1 MKMPK
6 VRPRSAFL
14 VLLAALSPIAA
25 CSLLNP
31 LEGYSGGTVAEAGI
45 ETATDARSETPDSAA
60 AADASAT
67 CVGARP
73 PARGDG
79 TATGGSTTIVNAL
92 STYEFSE
99 VDDPARPFTK
109 GLDLDRTC
117 TCPGARSCKPANG
130 STAVCDF
137 ANGVD
142 NAAGDYFLSL
152 LSVLGKTATITAK
165 IQAGDYG
172 LLLRIRNYNDLP
184 DDDDVEVAVF
194 NSFGLDRSPPSGSD
208 AGLPQNATPKFDGT
222 DRWTVD
228 AKSLLGGTAYLPTI
242 VDTRAYVRGGMV
254 VASVSNAIR
263 IGPYTVPIVGGVLIA
278 KLVKSGDSYAITEGT
293 VSGRSNAR
301 ELLTALESVPNP
313 LDKTKYLCGDDA
325 VYKNLRDRFC
335 KGLDLVTD
343 ETLDGRD
350 APCDAASF
358 SIRFTSSPASL
369 GTVVDNGPPKK
380 PCGDSWV
387 ATCP

>member
-1 MKMPK
+1 MSK
-6 VRPRSAFL
+6 VRPRSVFL
-14 VLLAALSPIAA
+14 ALLAALCPVAA

-31 LEGYSGGTVAEAGI
+31 LEGYSGGEAPDAGI
-45 ETATDARSETPDSAA
+45 ETTVDARSETPDAPTA
-60 AADASAT
+60 EASVA
-67 CVGARP
+67 CVSARP

-79 TATGGSTTIVNAL
+79 SATGGSTTIVNAL

-99 VDDPARPFTK
+99 ADDPARPFSK

-117 TCPGARSCKPANG
+117 TCPGPRSCKPANG

-172 LLLRIRNYNDLP
+172 LVLRIRNYNDLP
-184 DDDDVEVAVF
+184 NDDDVEVAVF

-208 AGLPQNATPKFDGT
+208 AGLPQNAVPKFDGT

-228 AKSLLGGTAYLPTI
+228 AKSLLGGTPYLPTV
-242 VDTRAYVRGGMV
+242 VDTRGYVRDGMV
-254 VASVSNAIR
+254 VANVSNAIR

-313 LDKTKYLCGDDA
+313 LDRSKFLCGDDA

-335 KGLDLVTD
+335 KGLDLMTD